1 MDTACCLT
9 LQMETLR
16 YGWIKEI
23 CPKWASQMVLVIKNP
38 SANAGDIET
47 QVQSLGQEEEG
58 HGNLLQYSCLENPM
72 NRGSWWAT
80 VHGVTKSDNDWGD
93 LAVIHGA
100 SAK

>member
-23 CPKWASQMVLVIKNP
+23 CPKWASQVVLVIKNP

-47 QVQSLGQEEEG
+47 QVQSLGQEDP
-58 HGNLLQYSCLENPM
+58 LEKVM
-72 NRGSWWAT
+72 AT
-80 VHGVTKSDNDWGD
+80 CSSILVWR
-93 LAVIHGA
+93 IP
-100 SAK
+100 